1 MNLKPLTQYLFL
13 KTTNMKIIITERQN
27 KMLMEGLPVG
37 FRRRYNYDLIKNH
50 LDFSILEST
59 NPCDWV
65 DTGEFVGDMCQMMV
79 EDLLEDYVTIT
90 DEKIDY
96 SVKDDLY
103 FFMLD
108 TFGGYLQELYDKE
121 CV

>member
-1 MNLKPLTQYLFL
+1 
-13 KTTNMKIIITERQN
+13 MKIIITERQN

-50 LDFSILEST
+50 LDFSILESI
-59 NPCDWV
+59 NPCDWD
-65 DTGEFVGDMCQMMV
+65 DTGEFVGDTCQMMV

-103 FFMLD
+103 FFMFD
-108 TFGGYLQELYDKE
+108 TFGGYLKKFHKQQ